1 VEPIFSNVVSTYQ
14 WLRCSVLLA
23 LQLAQQSA
31 WRLGAVSWIERVP
44 NAQATKCHKPP
55 CDGIIAPGA
64 DFSLKL
70 KTKEQKLSMS

>member
-14 WLRCSVLLA
+14 WFRYSVLLA
-23 LQLAQQSA
+23 SQLAQQSA

-44 NAQATKCHKPP
+44 NPQATKFHKPP

-64 DFSLKL
+64 EFSLTL
-70 KTKEQKLSMS
+70 KTKEQKLSTS